1 MLNAD
6 TNTMSRTLL
15 RCTFSCRPGCNRR
28 FSVVSNMRRHFKVHG
43 RKAAATAASNASACL
58 RPLACSPPT
67 TTSIHQQQQL
77 QKQKQQSLSSSLS
90 TTNNVKSLSP
100 SLSVSN
106 SLESW
111 SFIDPQPVDTDHL
124 KLQHSYGS
132 LQASISTSPSIQ
144 TPPATSV
151 IMDRAFMPPAST
163 LFDISIMDYDP
174 PAVSIS
180 APSQTHSL
188 YTGFDSWLS
197 MPLMANLTQ
206 PSTAALGWYE

>member
-1 MLNAD
+1 
-6 TNTMSRTLL
+6 MSRTLL

-28 FSVVSNMRRHFKVHG
+28 FSVVSNLRRHFKVHG

-67 TTSIHQQQQL
+67 TTSMHHQRQQQ
-77 QKQKQQSLSSSLS
+77 KQRQLSSSSS

-106 SLESW
+106 SFESW
-111 SFIDPQPVDTDHL
+111 SFIDPQPLDTSHL
-124 KLQHSYGS
+124 QLQQSYGN
-132 LQASISTSPSIQ
+132 LQTSISTSSSSIQ
-144 TPPATSV
+144 TPPATSAV
-151 IMDRAFMPPAST
+151 IMDRAFMPPSST
-163 LFDISIMDYDP
+163 LFDVSIMDYDP
-174 PAVSIS
+174 ASISTS

-188 YTGFDSWLS
+188 YPGFDSWLS

-206 PSTAALGWYE
+206 PSTATLGWYE